1 MFHKTTKSL
10 KSNNKVKKKILV
22 LPSTEGLYEKKV
34 FTVGIKSL
42 SK

>member
-1 MFHKTTKSL
+1 MFHNITKSL
-10 KSNNKVKKKILV
+10 KSNNKVKKIVV